1 MAGAQTVGWVGTG
14 RMGAAMVRRLL
25 AGGCDV
31 AAFNRTPQKLEP
43 LVAAGAKP
51 AASIAE
57 LAGREVVF
65 VCVAAS
71 SDLLEVMSA
80 EGGLLSGEAV
90 PSVIVDC
97 STVSAE
103 ASAEARALAEARG
116 CGFLAA
122 PVSGNPKVVRAGR
135 ATMAVSGPKGAF
147 EAVEAYLEMIGT
159 GVTYVGEGEVARLV
173 KLCHNLF
180 LGVVIQSL
188 AEVTVLAE
196 KGGVERAAFLD
207 FLNKSVMGS
216 PFTAYKS
223 PGLVNLDFTATFT
236 STLLQKDFDL
246 GIGAAR
252 SLGVPMPVGA
262 LVHQQLNRL
271 VNEGFAEE
279 DFATLLLLQAQ
290 ASALELV
297 ADPRVVS
304 DGLEPAD
311 GAS

>member
-1 MAGAQTVGWVGTG
+1 
-14 RMGAAMVRRLL
+14 MVRRLL
-25 AGGCDV
+25 AQGCDV
-31 AAFNRTPQKLEP
+31 AAFNRTRQKLEP

-51 AASIAE
+51 VDTIVE
-57 LAGREVVF
+57 LARRDVVF
-65 VCVAAS
+65 VCVS
-71 SDLLEVMSA
+71 SSQDLLDVLSSK
-80 EGGLLSGEAV
+80 GGLFSGEAA

-116 CGFLAA
+116 CAFLAA
-122 PVSGNPKVVRAGR
+122 PVSGNPRVVRAGR
-135 ATMAVSGPKGAF
+135 VTMAVSGPRAAF
-147 EAVEAYLEMIGT
+147 DEVEAYLAMLGT
-159 GVTYVGEGEVARLV
+159 SVTYVGEGEVARLV

-188 AEVTVLAE
+188 VEVTVLAE

-216 PFTAYKS
+216 LFTTYKT

-246 GIGAAR
+246 GIGTAR
-252 SLGVPMPVGA
+252 ALGVPMPVGA
-262 LVHQQLNRL
+262 LVHQLLNRL
-271 VNEGFAEE
+271 VNEGHAED
-279 DFATLLLLQAQ
+279 DFATLLLLQAT
-290 ASALELV
+290 AAALELV

-311 GAS
+311 AAS